1 MFNNRR
7 IARPINPAILER
19 NDINSLKNSS
29 NRSLEQR
36 IALRHENY
44 IQGLKNK
51 LAEVEAKIGNVEKDI
66 TVIKSEETEDPR
78 VDSLK
83 TQCEMQKDLLKQYED
98 KLYAMV
104 GYIKRLEQ
112 GLEKVK
118 DLLTNNT
125 NTADTIDKI
134 PEFEEEVSES
144 VSEPVVEEE
153 VSESVSEPVVEE
165 EVSESVSEPVVEEEV
180 SEDLSV
186 EKVKED
192 GVVDESVSL
201 EIIEEEKEELV

>member
-36 IALRHENY
+36 VALRHENY

-51 LAEVEAKIGNVEKDI
+51 LAQVEAKIGNVEKDI

-134 PEFEEEVSES
+134 PEFEEEVSQEVSES
-144 VSEPVVEEE
+144 ISEPVVEEE
-153 VSESVSEPVVEE
+153 VSQ
-165 EVSESVSEPVVEEEV
+165 EVSETVSEPVVEEEV

-201 EIIEEEKEELV
+201 EIIEEESV

>member
-36 IALRHENY
+36 VALRHENY
-44 IQGLKNK
+44 IQGLKRK
-51 LAEVEAKIGNVEKDI
+51 LTEVEAKIGNIEKDI
-66 TVIKSEETEDPR
+66 TVIKNEETEDPR

-98 KLYAMV
+98 KLYSMV

-165 EVSESVSEPVVEEEV
+165 EVSE
-180 SEDLSV
+180 DLSV

-201 EIIEEEKEELV
+201 EIIEEEKEESA

>member
-7 IARPINPAILER
+7 IISRPVNPAILEK
-19 NDINSLKNSS
+19 NDINTLTKLS
-29 NRSLEQR
+29 NKSLEQR
-36 IALRHENY
+36 VALRHENH
-44 IQGLKNK
+44 IQSIKTKLDDLNKGLTELK
-51 LAEVEAKIGNVEKDI
+51 GEK
-66 TVIKSEETEDPR
+66 KEDPR
-78 VDSLK
+78 VDTLK
-83 TQCEMQKDLLKQYED
+83 TQCELQSNLLKQYEE

-134 PEFEEEVSES
+134 PEFEEEVSSE
-144 VSEPVVEEE
+144 VSEEVVEEVSSE
-153 VSESVSEPVVEE
+153 VSEEVSS
-165 EVSESVSEPVVEEEV
+165 EVSEE
-180 SEDLSV
+180 LTV

-201 EIIEEEKEELV
+201 EIVEKDN